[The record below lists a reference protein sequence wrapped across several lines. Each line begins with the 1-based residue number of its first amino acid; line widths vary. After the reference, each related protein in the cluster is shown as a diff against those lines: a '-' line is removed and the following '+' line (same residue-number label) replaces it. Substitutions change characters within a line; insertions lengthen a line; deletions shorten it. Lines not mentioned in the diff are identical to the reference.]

1 MATVG
6 PGKACSLGAC
16 LANDKQVD
24 QSAAPLWI
32 TIVLGQQLLW
42 PPLGSLC
49 GAIAAAVSES
59 EPGSG
64 AAPGRPPRPTAGGCR
79 SSAEEG
85 ASGRCASSLA
95 PSVAA

>member
-1 MATVG
+1 VAKVG
-6 PGKACSLGAC
+6 PGRACSLGAC

-49 GAIAAAVSES
+49 GATAAVDSES
-59 EPGSG
+59 EPGFG
-64 AAPGRPPRPTAGGCR
+64 AGPGRPPTPTAGGWL

-95 PSVAA
+95 PSIAA